1 VATISVFDP
10 RGAKVLKHLKR
21 EQTLDQYEAD
31 KHGQWLALMWVH
43 QVICF
48 LCECRAWDSVRGR
61 KGDTPFPKLE
71 VRAVYER
78 EVDDYESGQRFKAIM
93 FGLGC
98 PDNGVDSVKEVWRR
112 RMLWQ
117 RNMLCWDYTEYADK
131 RAAVAGHALKLKS
144 MHDKRFA
151 LHRKAIA
158 TPIEGETFG
167 DGFIL
172 DRINEGQGD
181 GKQIKLAGI
190 IDIPDV

>member
-1 VATISVFDP
+1 VAISVFDP
-10 RGAKVLKHLKR
+10 RGAKVLKHLRR
-21 EQTLDQYEAD
+21 EQTLDQYEVD
-31 KHGQWLALMWVH
+31 PKGQWLSLMWVH

-48 LCECRAWDSVRGR
+48 LCECRAWDSERGL

-71 VRAVYER
+71 IRAVYER
-78 EVDDYESGQRFKAIM
+78 EVDDYASGQRFKAIM

-98 PDNGVDSVKEVWRR
+98 PDNNVDSVKEVWRR
-112 RMLWQ
+112 RSLWQ
-117 RNMLCWDYTEYADK
+117 WNMLCWDYTEYGEKLAE
-131 RAAVAGHALKLKS
+131 VQGHALKLKS

-172 DRINEGQGD
+172 DLIKERQGNG
-181 GKQIKLAGI
+181 GKVKIAGV
-190 IDIPDV
+190 IDIKDV